1 LLVGF
6 LFITGV
12 FIMAIVQTV
21 NFSMFCDMFT
31 HMGRQEQF
39 SYEAKKAIFDYLES
53 YSDECGEPVELDVI
67 AICCDYSEDSAE
79 DIVNNQ
85 GISIERE
92 DHETNE
98 DWSERICEEVRVFLE
113 YHSTIISEKNGVF
126 VYQQF

>member
-1 LLVGF
+1 
-6 LFITGV
+6 
-12 FIMAIVQTV
+12 MAIIQTI
-21 NFSMFCDMFT
+21 NFSMFCDAFSR
-31 HMGRQEQF
+31 MGRQDQF
-39 SYEAKKAIFDYLES
+39 SYEAKQAIFNHIES
-53 YSDECGEPVELDVI
+53 TSENTGEDFQMDVI

-98 DWSERICEEVRVFLE
+98 AWSERICEEVRVFLE